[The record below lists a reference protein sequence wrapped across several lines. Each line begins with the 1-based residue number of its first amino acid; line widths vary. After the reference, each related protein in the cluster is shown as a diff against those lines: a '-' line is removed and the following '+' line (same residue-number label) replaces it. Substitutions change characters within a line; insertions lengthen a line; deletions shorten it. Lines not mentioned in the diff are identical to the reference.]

1 MASELILLDKVVTK
15 RDGRL
20 VEVENLSRRKPDG
33 FDSFDS
39 GNAGMTLSS
48 YQSSVFEGDNTIDD
62 LTRAYPRLQIQ
73 DFEKRSFS
81 TFTLSG
87 FRFTNTTAARFN
99 KLTLKVGADTISTDS
114 SLPSAISV
122 SSTDGFPD
130 AGHLF
135 TAQRQLIEYTSK
147 SAGVFFGYVVS
158 GPANISDGDDMILF
172 SVEA

>member
-1 MASELILLDKVVTK
+1 MAELFLIDKFVTR
-15 RDGRL
+15 RDGTQI
-20 VEVENLSRRKPDG
+20 EVENLSRRKPDG
-33 FDSFDS
+33 FDSFES
-39 GNAGMTLSS
+39 GNAGMTLRS

-62 LTRAYPRLQIQ
+62 ITRAYPRLQIQ
-73 DFEKRSFS
+73 DFEKRSLS

-87 FRFTNTTAARFN
+87 LRFTNTTAARFN

-114 SLPSAISV
+114 SLPSAIAV

-147 SAGVFFGYVVS
+147 AAGVFFGYVKT
-158 GPANISDGDDMILF
+158 GPANINDGDEVILF